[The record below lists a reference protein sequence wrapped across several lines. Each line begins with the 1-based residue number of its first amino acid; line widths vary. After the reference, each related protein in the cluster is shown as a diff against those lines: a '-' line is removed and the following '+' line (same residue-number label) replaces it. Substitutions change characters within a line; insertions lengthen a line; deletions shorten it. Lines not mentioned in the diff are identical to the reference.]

1 MALYVSVMV
10 TAYSVVVFGDGYNG
24 TELVVTIKIPMNPK
38 NRYWQ
43 D

>member
-1 MALYVSVMV
+1 MV
-10 TAYSVVVFGDGYNG
+10 TAYSVVVVDDGDNG

-38 NRYWQ
+38 NQYWR